1 MSGHSKWANIKNRK
15 GAVDKKRSEVFTRAS
30 KNIMTAL
37 RTGGTVA
44 LKTAIDQAKAVNMP
58 RENIERLQNR
68 YEERKAHLITCRF
81 EGFGPFSVPLV
92 IEVETDNKNRT
103 IGEIKL
109 LFRDIGGSLGAE
121 GSTDYM
127 FDRLGEIEIGRS
139 LTDEEQFDLID
150 FGLVDFSDNI
160 IQIEVE
166 NLTKM
171 DKKVKDMGIDVVRA
185 EIVMNCKQPTILN
198 SEDEVAKVMDL
209 IDALDGHDDV
219 INVFSGFEYKNV

>member
-37 RTGGTVA
+37 RSGNTVSI
-44 LKTAIDQAKAVNMP
+44 KTAIDQAKAVNMP

-68 YEERKAHLITCRF
+68 YNERKNNLVYCRF
-81 EGFGPFSVPLV
+81 EGFGPFGVPLV

-103 IGEIKL
+103 LGEIKL
-109 LFRDIGGSLGAE
+109 LFRDVGGSLGSE

-139 LTDEEQFDLID
+139 LTDDEQLELID
-150 FGLVDFSDNI
+150 FGLVDFEEKTLTCDVESLSKLGNKLKEKNI
-160 IQIEVE
+160 ELISS
-166 NLTKM
+166 
-171 DKKVKDMGIDVVRA
+171 
-185 EIVMNCKQPTILN
+185 EIVMKCKQPAKLS

-209 IDALDGHDDV
+209 IDALEEHDDV
-219 INVFSGFEYKNV
+219 VNVFSGFEYNV

>member
-37 RTGGTVA
+37 RSGNTVSI
-44 LKTAIDQAKAVNMP
+44 KTAIDQAKAVNMP

-68 YEERKAHLITCRF
+68 YEERKNNLIYCRF
-81 EGFGPFSVPLV
+81 EGFGPFSVPMV

-103 IGEIKL
+103 LGEIKL
-109 LFRDIGGSLGAE
+109 LFRDIGGSLGSE

-127 FDRLGEIEIGRS
+127 FDRLGEIEINKNIND
-139 LTDEEQFDLID
+139 DEQLELID
-150 FGLVDFSDNI
+150 YGLVNVDESLLSC
-160 IQIEVE
+160 EVE
-166 NLTKM
+166 NLTKLGN
-171 DKKVKDMGIDVVRA
+171 KLKEMGIEVIGS
-185 EIVMNCKQPTILN
+185 EIVMKCKQPTKLN

-209 IDALDGHDDV
+209 IDGLEEHDDIV
-219 INVFSGFEYKNV
+219 NVFSGFEYNV

>member
-1 MSGHSKWANIKNRK
+1 MSGHSKWSNIKNRK

-37 RTGGTVA
+37 RTGGGVA

-68 YEERKAHLITCRF
+68 YEERKAHLAYCRF

-103 IGEIKL
+103 LGEIKL
-109 LFRDIGGSLGAE
+109 LFRDIGGSLGSE

-127 FDRLGEIEIGRS
+127 FDRLGEIEISRN
-139 LTDEEQFDLID
+139 LNDEEQLELID
-150 FGLVDFSDNI
+150 FGLIDFSDNVLSCD
-160 IQIEVE
+160 VE
-166 NLTKM
+166 NLSKLSN
-171 DKKVKDMGIDVVRA
+171 KIKEINLEVLNSG
-185 EIVMNCKQPTILN
+185 IVMKCKQLTKLK

-209 IDALDGHDDV
+209 IDALEEHDDV
-219 INVFSGFEYKNV
+219 VNVFSGFEYND

>member
-37 RTGGTVA
+37 RSGNTVSI
-44 LKTAIDQAKAVNMP
+44 KTAIDQANAVNMP

-68 YEERKAHLITCRF
+68 YEERKNNLIYCRF
-81 EGFGPFSVPLV
+81 EGFGPFSVPMV

-103 IGEIKL
+103 LGEIKL
-109 LFRDIGGSLGAE
+109 LFRDIGGSLGSE

-127 FDRLGEIEIGRS
+127 FDRLGEIEINKNIND
-139 LTDEEQFDLID
+139 DEQLELID
-150 FGLVDFSDNI
+150 YGLVNVDESLLSC
-160 IQIEVE
+160 EVE
-166 NLTKM
+166 NLTKLGN
-171 DKKVKDMGIDVVRA
+171 KLKEMGIEVIGS
-185 EIVMNCKQPTILN
+185 EIVMKCKQPTKLN

-209 IDALDGHDDV
+209 IDGLEEHDDIV
-219 INVFSGFEYKNV
+219 NVFSGFEYNV

>member
-37 RTGGTVA
+37 RSGNTVSI
-44 LKTAIDQAKAVNMP
+44 KTAIDQAKAVNMP

-68 YEERKAHLITCRF
+68 YEERKNNLSYCRF

-103 IGEIKL
+103 LGEIKL
-109 LFRDIGGSLGAE
+109 LFRDIDGSLGSE
-121 GSTDYM
+121 GSVDYM
-127 FDRLGEIEIGRS
+127 FDRLGEIEVGRALS
-139 LTDEEQFDLID
+139 DEEQLLLID
-150 FGLVDFSDNI
+150 DGLMDFSENLVYCL
-160 IQIEVE
+160 VE
-166 NLTKM
+166 NLTKLEN
-171 DKKVKDMGIDVVRA
+171 KIKEMGIEVKNS
-185 EIVMNCKQPTILN
+185 EIVMKCKQPTILK

-209 IDALDGHDDV
+209 VDALEEHDDV
-219 INVFSGFEYKNV
+219 INVFCGFEFHD